1 MGYLI
6 AWRNKLECAIQ
17 PNPKVKKK
25 KKEKK
30 RKEKRTS
37 TSMKKEPEFLKLK
50 RRGLGRQIKR
60 ELEKEGSNNW

>member
-1 MGYLI
+1 MLGGISWSALYSP
-6 AWRNKLECAIQ
+6 AQRFK
-17 PNPKVKKK
+17 KKKKK